1 MKTNIFPALRAYWEL
16 IQTGEISDFTEG
28 DKIKVRLQGNIT
40 GDILIV
46 ISPLKTITSVDKDIY
61 ELIRSDSRIE
71 QEWKIVLKSFSQKLA
86 GLALL
91 PNKLVWS
98 LNIFILSFV
107 TLWNYEPIRA
117 ICEGADRWS
126 EIWSILPIL
135 LTQLGSIVFIKP
147 VGQTTLKAIITA
159 TIQVIKLIRRILN
172 KTVQSP
178 SIQPDYQL
186 ST

>member
-1 MKTNIFPALRAYWEL
+1 MKTNIFPALSAYWEL

-40 GDILIV
+40 GDILIF
-46 ISPLKTITSVDKDIY
+46 ISPLKAITSAEKDIY
-61 ELIRSDSRIE
+61 ELIRSDNRIE
-71 QEWKIVLKSFSQKLA
+71 QQWKIVLKSFSLKLA

-126 EIWSILPIL
+126 EIRSILPIL
-135 LTQLGSIVFIKP
+135 IAQLGSIAFIKP
-147 VGQTTLKAIITA
+147 VGQTTLKALIAA
-159 TIQVIKLIRRILN
+159 TIQVIKLIRRIRN
-172 KTVQSP
+172 KKVQAP
-178 SIQPDYQL
+178 
-186 ST
+186 